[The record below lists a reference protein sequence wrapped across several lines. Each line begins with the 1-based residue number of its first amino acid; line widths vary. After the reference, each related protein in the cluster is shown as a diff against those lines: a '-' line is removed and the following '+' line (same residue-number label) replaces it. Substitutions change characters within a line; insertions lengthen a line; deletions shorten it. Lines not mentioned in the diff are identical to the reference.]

1 MTSEAILSQILGELK
16 ELKLRF
22 DEIDQDLHREVRP
35 EYTEKLKRIEQE
47 KGQKFRTKEELLQH
61 LNHGI

>member
-35 EYTEKLKRIEQE
+35 EYPEKLKRIEQE
-47 KGQKFRTKEELLQH
+47 KGQKFSLL
-61 LNHGI
+61 IF